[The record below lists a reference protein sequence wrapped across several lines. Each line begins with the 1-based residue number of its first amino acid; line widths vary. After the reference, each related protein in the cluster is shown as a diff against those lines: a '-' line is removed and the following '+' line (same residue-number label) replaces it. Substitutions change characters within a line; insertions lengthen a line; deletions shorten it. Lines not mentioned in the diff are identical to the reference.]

1 MKFEYLKNMDKKKLI
16 KISITIIL
24 IILIIVGLCLG
35 GYYVYKNIGKK
46 EEVKEIKVI
55 NKIDK
60 YGYQLKENKTSKY
73 KNLFEELKEILNE
86 ENVNEENYV
95 KKISEMFIYDFY
107 SLSDKT
113 AKTDI
118 GGTDFVYNE
127 ILENFL
133 QNAQDTYYKYVESN
147 VYNNRKQ
154 SLPTVSNITIDKV
167 ENTKFEYNNKYDDK
181 AYEVDIS
188 WDYTDNQFSSYQ
200 KKATLVFI
208 HDGDKLSL
216 VELQ

>member
-1 MKFEYLKNMDKKKLI
+1 MKLKKKVKRLLI
-16 KISITIIL
+16 L
-24 IILIIVGLCLG
+24 LIIVGLVLG
-35 GYYVYKNIGKK
+35 GYYIYSKINKK

-60 YGYQLKENKTSKY
+60 YGYELKENKPSKY
-73 KNLFEELKEILNE
+73 KKLFEELKEILNE

-113 AKTDI
+113 AKTDV
-118 GGTDFVYNE
+118 GGTDFVYKE
-127 ILENFL
+127 VLENFL

-167 ENTKFEYNNKYDDK
+167 ENTKFEYNDKYDEK
-181 AYEVDIS
+181 AFEVDIN
-188 WDYTDNQFSSYQ
+188 WDYTENQFSGYQ
-200 KKATLVFI
+200 KKATLIFI
-208 HDGDKLSL
+208 HDGIKLSL

>member
-1 MKFEYLKNMDKKKLI
+1 MKLKKKVKRLLLLI
-16 KISITIIL
+16 
-24 IILIIVGLCLG
+24 IIVGLGLG

-60 YGYQLKENKTSKY
+60 YGYELKENKPSKY
-73 KNLFEELKEILNE
+73 KNFFEELKEILNE
-86 ENVNEENYV
+86 ENVNEEDYV

-118 GGTDFVYNE
+118 GGTDFVYKE

-167 ENTKFEYNNKYDDK
+167 ENTKFEYNDKYDDK
-181 AYEVDIS
+181 AYEVNIS

-208 HDGDKLSL
+208 HDGFKLSL

>member
-1 MKFEYLKNMDKKKLI
+1 MKLKKKVKRLLLLI
-16 KISITIIL
+16 
-24 IILIIVGLCLG
+24 IIVGLGLG
-35 GYYVYKNIGKK
+35 GYYIYSKINKK

-60 YGYQLKENKTSKY
+60 YGYELKENKPSKY
-73 KNLFEELKEILNE
+73 KKLFEELKEILNE

-113 AKTDI
+113 AKTDV
-118 GGTDFVYNE
+118 GGTDFVYKE
-127 ILENFL
+127 VLENFL

-167 ENTKFEYNNKYDDK
+167 ENTRFEYNNKYDDK

>member
-1 MKFEYLKNMDKKKLI
+1 MKLKKKVKRLLLLI
-16 KISITIIL
+16 
-24 IILIIVGLCLG
+24 IIVGLGLG

-60 YGYQLKENKTSKY
+60 YGYQLKENKPSKY

-86 ENVNEENYV
+86 ENVNEEDYV

-167 ENTKFEYNNKYDDK
+167 ENTKFEYNDKYDDK
-181 AYEVDIS
+181 AYEVNIS

>member
-1 MKFEYLKNMDKKKLI
+1 MKLKKKVK
-16 KISITIIL
+16 KILLVIIL
-24 IILIIVGLCLG
+24 IGVAIG
-35 GYYVYKNIGKK
+35 GYYIYKNINKK
-46 EEVKEIKVI
+46 EEIKEIKVI

-60 YGYQLKENKTSKY
+60 YGYQLKENKPSKY
-73 KNLFEELKEILNE
+73 KSLFEELKEILNE
-86 ENVNEENYV
+86 ENVNEEDYV

-113 AKTDI
+113 AKTDV
-118 GGTDFVYNE
+118 GGTDFVYKD

-154 SLPTVSNITIDKV
+154 SLPTVSNIVIEKV
-167 ENTKFEYNNKYDDK
+167 ENTKFEYNNKFDEK
-181 AYEVDIS
+181 AYIIDIS

-208 HDGDKLSL
+208 HDDIKLSL

>member
-1 MKFEYLKNMDKKKLI
+1 MKLKKKVKRFIVL
-16 KISITIIL
+16 IL
-24 IILIIVGLCLG
+24 IIALG
-35 GYYVYKNIGKK
+35 FVGYYIYKNIGKK

-60 YGYQLKENKTSKY
+60 YGYQLKENKPSKY

-86 ENVNEENYV
+86 ENVNEEDYA
-95 KKISEMFIYDFY
+95 KKIAEMFIYDFY

-118 GGTDFVYNE
+118 GGTEFVHKE

-147 VYNNRKQ
+147 VYNNRRQ
-154 SLPTVSNITIDKV
+154 SLPTVSNIIIEKV
-167 ENTKFEYNNKYDDK
+167 DNTKYEYNDKYDEK
-181 AYEVDIS
+181 AYIINIS

-200 KKATLVFI
+200 KKATLVFV
-208 HDGDKLSL
+208 HDGVKLSL

>member
-1 MKFEYLKNMDKKKLI
+1 MKLKKKVK
-16 KISITIIL
+16 KILLVIIL
-24 IILIIVGLCLG
+24 IGVAIG
-35 GYYVYKNIGKK
+35 GYYIYKNINKK
-46 EEVKEIKVI
+46 EEIKEIKVI

-60 YGYQLKENKTSKY
+60 YGYKLKENKPSKY
-73 KNLFEELKEILNE
+73 KSLFEELKEILNE
-86 ENVNEENYV
+86 ENVNEEDYV

-113 AKTDI
+113 AKTDV
-118 GGTDFVYNE
+118 GGTDFVYKD

-154 SLPTVSNITIDKV
+154 SLPTVSNIVIEKV
-167 ENTKFEYNNKYDDK
+167 ENTKFEYNNKFDEK
-181 AYEVDIS
+181 AYIIDIS

-208 HDGDKLSL
+208 HDDIKLSL

>member
-1 MKFEYLKNMDKKKLI
+1 MKLKKKVKRLLLLI
-16 KISITIIL
+16 
-24 IILIIVGLCLG
+24 IIVGLGLG

-60 YGYQLKENKTSKY
+60 YGYQLKENKPSKY

-86 ENVNEENYV
+86 ENINEENYV

-167 ENTKFEYNNKYDDK
+167 ESTKFEYNDKYDDK

-188 WDYTDNQFSSYQ
+188 WDYTDNQFSNYQ

-208 HDGDKLSL
+208 HDGFKLSL

>member
-1 MKFEYLKNMDKKKLI
+1 MKLKKKVKRFIVL
-16 KISITIIL
+16 IL
-24 IILIIVGLCLG
+24 IIALG
-35 GYYVYKNIGKK
+35 FVGYYIYKNIGKK

-60 YGYQLKENKTSKY
+60 YGYQLKENKPSKY

-86 ENVNEENYV
+86 ENVNEEDYA
-95 KKISEMFIYDFY
+95 KKIAEMFIYDFY

-118 GGTDFVYNE
+118 GGTEFVHKE

-154 SLPTVSNITIDKV
+154 SLPTVSNITIEKV

>member
-1 MKFEYLKNMDKKKLI
+1 MKLKKKVKRLLI
-16 KISITIIL
+16 L
-24 IILIIVGLCLG
+24 LIIVGLVLG
-35 GYYVYKNIGKK
+35 GYYIYSKINKK

-60 YGYQLKENKTSKY
+60 YGYQLKENKPSKY
-73 KNLFEELKEILNE
+73 KKLFEELKEILNE

-113 AKTDI
+113 AKTDV
-118 GGTDFVYNE
+118 GGTDFVYKE
-127 ILENFL
+127 VLENFL

>member
-1 MKFEYLKNMDKKKLI
+1 MKLKKKVKRLLLLI
-16 KISITIIL
+16 
-24 IILIIVGLCLG
+24 IIVGLGLG
-35 GYYVYKNIGKK
+35 GYYIYSKINKK

-60 YGYQLKENKTSKY
+60 YGYELKENKPSKY
-73 KNLFEELKEILNE
+73 KKLFEELKEILNE

-113 AKTDI
+113 AKTDV
-118 GGTDFVYNE
+118 GGTDFVYKE
-127 ILENFL
+127 VLENFL

>member
-1 MKFEYLKNMDKKKLI
+1 MKLKKKVKRLLLLI
-16 KISITIIL
+16 
-24 IILIIVGLCLG
+24 IIVGLGLG
-35 GYYVYKNIGKK
+35 GYYVYKNLGKK

-60 YGYQLKENKTSKY
+60 YGYQLKENKPSKY

-127 ILENFL
+127 ILDNFL

-147 VYNNRKQ
+147 IYNNRKQ

>member
-1 MKFEYLKNMDKKKLI
+1 MKLKKKVKRLLI
-16 KISITIIL
+16 L
-24 IILIIVGLCLG
+24 LIIVGLVLG
-35 GYYVYKNIGKK
+35 GYYIYSKINKK

-60 YGYQLKENKTSKY
+60 YGYQLKENKPSKY
-73 KNLFEELKEILNE
+73 KKLFEELKEILNE

-113 AKTDI
+113 AKTDV
-118 GGTDFVYNE
+118 GGTDFVYKE
-127 ILENFL
+127 VLENFL

-167 ENTKFEYNNKYDDK
+167 ENIKFEYNDKYDEK
-181 AYEVDIS
+181 AFEVDIN
-188 WDYTDNQFSSYQ
+188 WDYTDNQFSGYQ
-200 KKATLVFI
+200 KKATLIFI
-208 HDGDKLSL
+208 HDGIKLSL

>member
-1 MKFEYLKNMDKKKLI
+1 MKLKKKVKRLLLLI
-16 KISITIIL
+16 
-24 IILIIVGLCLG
+24 IIVGLCLG

-60 YGYQLKENKTSKY
+60 YGYQLKENKPSKY

-200 KKATLVFI
+200 KKATLIFI

>member
-1 MKFEYLKNMDKKKLI
+1 MKLKKKVKRLLLLI
-16 KISITIIL
+16 
-24 IILIIVGLCLG
+24 IIVGLGLG
-35 GYYVYKNIGKK
+35 GYYVYKNLGKK

-60 YGYQLKENKTSKY
+60 YGYQLKENKPSKY

-127 ILENFL
+127 ILDNFL

-208 HDGDKLSL
+208 HDGEKLSL

>member
-1 MKFEYLKNMDKKKLI
+1 MKLKKKVKRLLI
-16 KISITIIL
+16 L
-24 IILIIVGLCLG
+24 LIIVGLGLG
-35 GYYVYKNIGKK
+35 GYYIYSKINKK

-60 YGYQLKENKTSKY
+60 YGYELKENKPSKY
-73 KNLFEELKEILNE
+73 KKLFEELKEILNE

-113 AKTDI
+113 AKTDV
-118 GGTDFVYNE
+118 GGTDFVYTE

-167 ENTKFEYNNKYDDK
+167 ENTKFEYNDKYDEK
-181 AYEVDIS
+181 AFEVDIN
-188 WDYTDNQFSSYQ
+188 WDYTDNQFSGYQ
-200 KKATLVFI
+200 KKATLIFI
-208 HDGDKLSL
+208 HDGIKLSL

>member
-1 MKFEYLKNMDKKKLI
+1 MKLKKKVKRLLLLI
-16 KISITIIL
+16 
-24 IILIIVGLCLG
+24 IIVGLCLG

-60 YGYQLKENKTSKY
+60 YGYQLKENKPSKY

>member
-1 MKFEYLKNMDKKKLI
+1 MKLKKKVKRLLLLI
-16 KISITIIL
+16 
-24 IILIIVGLCLG
+24 IIVGLGLG

-60 YGYQLKENKTSKY
+60 YGYELKENKSSKY
-73 KNLFEELKEILNE
+73 KKLFEELKEILNE

-118 GGTDFVYNE
+118 GGTDFVYTE

-154 SLPTVSNITIDKV
+154 SLPTVSNITIEKV

-208 HDGDKLSL
+208 HDGNKLSL

>member
-1 MKFEYLKNMDKKKLI
+1 MKLKKKVKRLLI
-16 KISITIIL
+16 L
-24 IILIIVGLCLG
+24 LIIVGLVLG
-35 GYYVYKNIGKK
+35 GYYIYSKINKK

-60 YGYQLKENKTSKY
+60 YGYQLKENKPSKY
-73 KNLFEELKEILNE
+73 KKLFEELKEILNE

-113 AKTDI
+113 AKTDV
-118 GGTDFVYNE
+118 GGTDFVYKE
-127 ILENFL
+127 VLENFL

-167 ENTKFEYNNKYDDK
+167 DNTKFEYNDKYDEK
-181 AYEVDIS
+181 AFEVDIN
-188 WDYTDNQFSSYQ
+188 WDYTDNQFSGYQ
-200 KKATLVFI
+200 KKATLIFI
-208 HDGDKLSL
+208 HDGIKLSL

>member
-1 MKFEYLKNMDKKKLI
+1 MKLKKKVKRLLLLI
-16 KISITIIL
+16 
-24 IILIIVGLCLG
+24 IIVGLGLG

>member
-1 MKFEYLKNMDKKKLI
+1 MKLKKKVKRLLLLI
-16 KISITIIL
+16 
-24 IILIIVGLCLG
+24 IIVGLGLG

-154 SLPTVSNITIDKV
+154 SLPTVSNITIEKV

>member
-1 MKFEYLKNMDKKKLI
+1 MKLKKKVKRLLI
-16 KISITIIL
+16 L
-24 IILIIVGLCLG
+24 LIIVGLVLG
-35 GYYVYKNIGKK
+35 GYYIYSKINKK

-60 YGYQLKENKTSKY
+60 YGYQLKENKPSKY
-73 KNLFEELKEILNE
+73 KKLFEELKEILNE

-113 AKTDI
+113 ANTAV
-118 GGTDFVYNE
+118 GGTDFVYKE
-127 ILENFL
+127 VLENFL

-167 ENTKFEYNNKYDDK
+167 ENTKFEYNDKYDEK
-181 AYEVDIS
+181 AFEVDIN
-188 WDYTDNQFSSYQ
+188 WDYTDNQFSGYQ
-200 KKATLVFI
+200 KKATLIFI
-208 HDGDKLSL
+208 HDGIKLSL

>member
-1 MKFEYLKNMDKKKLI
+1 MKLKKKVKRLLLLI
-16 KISITIIL
+16 
-24 IILIIVGLCLG
+24 IIVGLGLG

-60 YGYQLKENKTSKY
+60 YGYELKENKPSKY
-73 KNLFEELKEILNE
+73 KKFFEELKEILNE
-86 ENVNEENYV
+86 ENVNEEDYV

-118 GGTDFVYNE
+118 GGTDFVYKE

-167 ENTKFEYNNKYDDK
+167 ENTKFEYNDKYDDK
-181 AYEVDIS
+181 AYEVNIS

>member
-1 MKFEYLKNMDKKKLI
+1 MKLKKKVKRLLI
-16 KISITIIL
+16 L
-24 IILIIVGLCLG
+24 LIIVGLVLG
-35 GYYVYKNIGKK
+35 GYYIYSKINKK

-60 YGYQLKENKTSKY
+60 YGYQLKENKPSKY
-73 KNLFEELKEILNE
+73 KKLFEELKEILNE

-113 AKTDI
+113 AKTDV
-118 GGTDFVYNE
+118 GGTDFVYKE
-127 ILENFL
+127 VLENFL

-167 ENTKFEYNNKYDDK
+167 ENTKFEYNDKYDEK
-181 AYEVDIS
+181 AFEVDIN
-188 WDYTDNQFSSYQ
+188 WDYTDNQFSGYQ
-200 KKATLVFI
+200 KKATLIFI
-208 HDGDKLSL
+208 HEGIKLSL

>member
-1 MKFEYLKNMDKKKLI
+1 MKLKKKVKRLLI
-16 KISITIIL
+16 L
-24 IILIIVGLCLG
+24 LIIVGLVLG
-35 GYYVYKNIGKK
+35 GYYIYSKINKK

-60 YGYQLKENKTSKY
+60 YGYQLKENKPSKY
-73 KNLFEELKEILNE
+73 KKLFEELKEILNE

-113 AKTDI
+113 AKTDV
-118 GGTDFVYNE
+118 GGTDFVYKE
-127 ILENFL
+127 VLENFL

-167 ENTKFEYNNKYDDK
+167 ENTKFEYNDKYDEK
-181 AYEVDIS
+181 AFEVDIN
-188 WDYTDNQFSSYQ
+188 WDYTDNQFSGYQ
-200 KKATLVFI
+200 KKATLIFI
-208 HDGDKLSL
+208 HDGIKLSL

>member
-1 MKFEYLKNMDKKKLI
+1 MKLKKKVKRLLLLI
-16 KISITIIL
+16 
-24 IILIIVGLCLG
+24 IIVGLGLG

-60 YGYQLKENKTSKY
+60 YGYELKENKPSKY
-73 KNLFEELKEILNE
+73 KNFFEELKEILNE
-86 ENVNEENYV
+86 ENVNEEDYV

-118 GGTDFVYNE
+118 GGTDFVYKE

-167 ENTKFEYNNKYDDK
+167 ENTKFEYNDKYDDK
-181 AYEVDIS
+181 AYEVNIS